1 MSKLLRDPAI
11 RSLLNRMPNNVQN
24 TFTDEQLTHLKVA
37 IGARQWGDHA
47 VDFRGV
53 AKVLKYRYYFVVL
66 MGRNR
71 RELSSNEKK
80 ISAIIQTCL
89 ISLFTFFIV
98 MFLLLTIYLVKSA
111 LGIDLFE
118 DYSLGVWSWFKGLL
132 K

>member
-1 MSKLLRDPAI
+1 
-11 RSLLNRMPNNVQN
+11 MPNNVQN

-71 RELSSNEKK
+71 RELSGKEKK

-98 MFLLLTIYLVKSA
+98 IFLLLTIYLVKSA